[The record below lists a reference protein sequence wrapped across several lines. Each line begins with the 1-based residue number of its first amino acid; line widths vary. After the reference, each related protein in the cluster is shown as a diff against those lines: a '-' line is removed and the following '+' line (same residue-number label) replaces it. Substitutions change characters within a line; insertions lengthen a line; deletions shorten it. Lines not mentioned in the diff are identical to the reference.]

1 MKERLNSKMLIFALI
16 IAYLFAG
23 CKNVEQPQLSDENRL
38 LEIKAISETQHA
50 PRNSIQDWEFR
61 YDITQPE
68 KCDLPKDLVEIS
80 ALTIDNRSD
89 ALYAVNDE
97 KAHIYGIED
106 CKESSKFDFGKNGDY
121 EGIEL
126 VGDQMFVLKSSGR
139 IIQYDLALE
148 RTIRVIRTPL
158 KSKNNTEGLGY
169 DSERNILLIACKESP
184 SIDKGSKSKKVKAV
198 YAYDLDTDKFIDK
211 PVLLIEDDQLES
223 YILASDKN
231 QYSKKERKR
240 RLHRVLDFSPS
251 AIAKCPSDSYY
262 YLLSTVGKTLVIIDS
277 KSKIIDVQFLDHP
290 SFIQPEGICFN
301 ASGDMFISN
310 EGKGLVSNILRLGK
324 K

>member
-1 MKERLNSKMLIFALI
+1 MKLNFKILIFALI
-16 IAYLFAG
+16 TFAFFVG
-23 CKNVEQPQLSDENRL
+23 CKNVDTTKSLDDKRL
-38 LEIKAISETQHA
+38 IPMKVISSFQEDKATDSQK
-50 PRNSIQDWEFR
+50 WEFK
-61 YDITQPE
+61 YDLTQPE
-68 KCDLPKDLVEIS
+68 KCDLPKELVEIS

-97 KAHIYGIED
+97 KALIYGIED

-184 SIDKGSKSKKVKAV
+184 SIDKSSKSKKVKAV
-198 YAYDLDTDKFIDK
+198 YSYDLDTDKFIDK

-301 ASGDMFISN
+301 SSGDMFISN
-310 EGKGLVSNILRLGK
+310 EGKGLVANILK
-324 K
+324 F